1 LLLLAWVKPLDRLVP
16 VCWKGYPSYT
26 SGLSSR

>member
-1 LLLLAWVKPLDRLVP
+1 LKFFAWVKPLDRLVP
-16 VCWKGYPSYT
+16 VCWRCCHPYT

>member
-16 VCWKGYPSYT
+16 VC
-26 SGLSSR
+26 